1 MHTQRMAAIR
11 LCLNRLTRSLRYAN
25 ETAIEYSMGFSNAI
39 IQLYLSD
46 RGMEKVEDESG
57 WNKWIVFDN

>member
-1 MHTQRMAAIR
+1 
-11 LCLNRLTRSLRYAN
+11 
-25 ETAIEYSMGFSNAI
+25 MGFSNAI